1 MITIISKQSGP
12 RPEDAKAKRH
22 IQQNWGVIEKLA
34 DHISGGQY
42 SASKI
47 KKPAPQPSGLI
58 ISYASAGNVTPSEIK
73 PCLRISINGRVILMD
88 SNSGKQLHFLG
99 QIRQQKFVLATKEN
113 GFISKLDDELYEQI
127 FDLDQI
133 PISFE
138 FTEEDLSREL
148 NKRLGLG

>member
-12 RPEDAKAKRH
+12 RLEDAKAKRYL
-22 IQQNWGVIEKLA
+22 QQNWGTIEKLA
-34 DHISGGQY
+34 DHISGGKY
-42 SASKI
+42 SAGKI

-58 ISYASAGNVTPSEIK
+58 ISYPSASNVTTSEAR

-88 SNSGKQLHFLG
+88 LNSGKQLRFLG

-113 GFISKLDDELYEQI
+113 GFFSSLDDELYEQI
-127 FDLDQI
+127 SDLDQKLI
-133 PISFE
+133 GTE

-148 NKRLGLG
+148 NRRLDLD